1 MFYFISLKNN
11 KFLILYFKTRK
22 NNKIKKL
29 KKMFNLY
36 TYEKKKKLEN
46 KRKRELKKS
55 YSEKKIHSLL
65 TNQLVK
71 GYNSRINHFLLDM
84 VKKPFIVR
92 EYLPPMENSRKQYLE
107 EQNNKII
114 GPKKYFVL
122 KQYISDKERI
132 EKLLEEKKINNQYMN
147 NNKILSKANND
158 AIKIK
163 DNNIKEQSKKHY
175 IIQQPKMRFRP
186 RTDLERIVDSLNS
199 YSYMK
204 EYSELVRKQL
214 KNLEINSLKKMI
226 LKEESFESSTSELS
240 SSFDEIR
247 VKSEISIDSNS
258 ISNSK
263 KKEKK
268 KKKTKG
274 RILVNPKMA
283 KQLLREYHIK
293 THFKGATALA
303 ENFINPELKEKED
316 FLYKKIKGLNNEKK
330 NNKSLSKHKLFS
342 KSVLNFNQNKNRF
355 ISEREIYQQIN
366 DNNQLNSFINKF
378 PIDEKNFDIVKA
390 NPLLYSVSKK
400 IDKNYGEENLQEK
413 LDYLKEIKV
422 INKKRDKK
430 KLPFYYQK
438 IQNGMFNTNKGNNN
452 DDKEEDKEDRV
463 WVYGKAIPISKMDEI
478 ANYVLKM
485 CNYNHTIKK

>member
-378 PIDEKNFDIVKA
+378 PIDEKNFDIIKV
-390 NPLLYSVSKK
+390 NPLLYSIKNK
-400 IDKNYGEENLQEK
+400 IDKYYGEDNLQEK
-413 LDYLKEIKV
+413 LDYLKEIKI

>member
-1 MFYFISLKNN
+1 
-11 KFLILYFKTRK
+11 
-22 NNKIKKL
+22 
-29 KKMFNLY
+29 MFNLY
-36 TYEKKKKLEN
+36 IYEKKKELEN

-55 YSEKKIHSLL
+55 YSEKKLHSLL

-84 VKKPFIVR
+84 VKKPFKVK
-92 EYLPPMENSRKQYLE
+92 EYLPPMENCRKQYLQ

-122 KQYISDKERI
+122 KQYISDKERV
-132 EKLLEEKKINNQYMN
+132 EKLLEEKKINTQYFN
-147 NNKILSKANND
+147 DNILQKKNND
-158 AIKIK
+158 NLKIK
-163 DNNIKEQSKKHY
+163 GYNLNNESKKYHR
-175 IIQQPKMRFRP
+175 IEQPKMRFKP

-204 EYSELVRKQL
+204 EYSKLVRKQL
-214 KNLEINSLKKMI
+214 KNLEITSLKKMT

-247 VKSEISIDSNS
+247 VKSDLSIDSNS

-268 KKKTKG
+268 KKKRKG
-274 RILVNPKMA
+274 RILVYPNMA
-283 KQLLREYHIK
+283 KQLLGEYHNK
-293 THFKGATALA
+293 THFKAATALA
-303 ENFINPELKEKED
+303 ENFVNPELKEKED
-316 FLYKKIKGLNNEKK
+316 FLYKKIKGLKDEKRK
-330 NNKSLSKHKLFS
+330 NKRLSKHKYFS
-342 KSVLNFNQNKNRF
+342 KSVINFNHNKNKF
-355 ISEREIYQQIN
+355 ISEKEINKQLN
-366 DNNQLNSFINKF
+366 ENNQLNNIISKF

-400 IDKNYGEENLQEK
+400 IDEIYGEENLQEK

-422 INKKRDKK
+422 KNKKKDKIK
-430 KLPFYYQK
+430 FPFYYKKMNNEILNQ
-438 IQNGMFNTNKGNNN
+438 NKGINN
-452 DDKEEDKEDRV
+452 DYKEERV

-485 CNYNHTIKK
+485 CNYKHTIKK

>member
-1 MFYFISLKNN
+1 
-11 KFLILYFKTRK
+11 
-22 NNKIKKL
+22 
-29 KKMFNLY
+29 MFNLY

-413 LDYLKEIKV
+413 LDYLKEIKI

>member
-1 MFYFISLKNN
+1 
-11 KFLILYFKTRK
+11 
-22 NNKIKKL
+22 
-29 KKMFNLY
+29 
-36 TYEKKKKLEN
+36 
-46 KRKRELKKS
+46 
-55 YSEKKIHSLL
+55 
-65 TNQLVK
+65 
-71 GYNSRINHFLLDM
+71 
-84 VKKPFIVR
+84 
-92 EYLPPMENSRKQYLE
+92 
-107 EQNNKII
+107 
-114 GPKKYFVL
+114 
-122 KQYISDKERI
+122 
-132 EKLLEEKKINNQYMN
+132 
-147 NNKILSKANND
+147 
-158 AIKIK
+158 
-163 DNNIKEQSKKHY
+163 
-175 IIQQPKMRFRP
+175 MRFKP

-204 EYSELVRKQL
+204 EYSKLVRKQL
-214 KNLEINSLKKMI
+214 KKIEITSLKKMT

-247 VKSEISIDSNS
+247 VKSEISINSNS

-413 LDYLKEIKV
+413 LDYLKEIKI